1 MEVKQEWKL
10 HKVFKSIFTTHP
22 LGHSQ
27 VSSVAG
33 KSFADTVVKGGLK
46 PSYQDPICGA
56 GSFPNRLSSGCCLQS
71 CLVQEHP
78 GSWAAGY
85 CRGSQISVSFPLR
98 IHITKS
104 LQWKGTSSLK
114 KWRQQRKD
122 VSGILMVFSFNF
134 CRRGEALRAILHLAD
149 RLEHPQT
156 RVRERMLSYFI
167 HRSLRYASQPVV
179 VPSVINPKVHLS
191 AISGHSRYSRENLLF
206 FPVFI
211 LCIFF
216 KNDSAYPSISLQ
228 PGSETYF

>member
-10 HKVFKSIFTTHP
+10 HEVFKSIFTTHT

-27 VSSVAG
+27 FSSVAG

-122 VSGILMVFSFNF
+122 VSGSGLAVFTSACLAPIAAALVNVLN
-134 CRRGEALRAILHLAD
+134 RRHWGVIHSTEGRAL
-149 RLEHPQT
+149 
-156 RVRERMLSYFI
+156 
-167 HRSLRYASQPVV
+167 
-179 VPSVINPKVHLS
+179 
-191 AISGHSRYSRENLLF
+191 
-206 FPVFI
+206 
-211 LCIFF
+211 LC
-216 KNDSAYPSISLQ
+216 APR
-228 PGSETYF
+228 